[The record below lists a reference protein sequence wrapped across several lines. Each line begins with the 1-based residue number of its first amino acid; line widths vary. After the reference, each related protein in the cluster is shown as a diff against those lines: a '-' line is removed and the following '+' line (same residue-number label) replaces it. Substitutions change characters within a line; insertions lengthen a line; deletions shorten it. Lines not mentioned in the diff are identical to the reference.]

1 MRENLTKEE
10 AGIHTQTYYRWR
22 KEYGGLKLD
31 QAKRL
36 KELEKVHNEIE
47 RIWARLDQ
55 PVKYGFTNSKVFSN
69 DCFAG
74 GSSGG

>member
-1 MRENLTKEE
+1 ME
-10 AGIHTQTYYRWR
+10 
-22 KEYGGLKLD
+22 

-36 KELEKVHNEIE
+36 KALEKVHNEIE